1 MTMLRFGK
9 IKVAKE
15 KFYGAKKPIKN
26 WDIDEY
32 CLKRAYMSKLLKIRI
47 ITFKNKNHFVL
58 I

>member
-1 MTMLRFGK
+1 MLRFGK